1 MDWRRKSVEKA
12 RKHSARGAGGE
23 GAAGWWW
30 GKRRK
35 RRKRVEEGWSLRK
48 EEHLREKS

>member
-1 MDWRRKSVEKA
+1 MEKA

-23 GAAGWWW
+23 GAAGRWW
-30 GKRRK
+30 GK

-48 EEHLREKS
+48 KEHLREKS